1 MSTPHL
7 VAATLGHH
15 DIAHGFFGRQGG
27 VSEGPFDS
35 LNCAIT
41 TGDRAEDIAENRRRA
56 ADALGIVSGNLVSTF
71 QVHSAEVVEVDAPWA
86 LDARP
91 KADAMVTRQPGI
103 MLGILTADC
112 APVLFADAQAGVVGA
127 AHAGWRGAKLG
138 VADATVAAMM
148 KLGADPS
155 RIEAVI
161 GPCIAQASY
170 EVGPEFPGP
179 FLDEDP
185 GNARFFRPG
194 VREGRRMFDLAG
206 YVAHRLSRLGL
217 RSIERLDR
225 DTCAEADRFFSYRRT
240 CLAGEKKFG
249 CEISAIALKG

>member
-7 VAATLGHH
+7 VAATLGHRE
-15 DIAHGFFGRQGG
+15 IAHGFFGRQGG

-35 LNCAIT
+35 LNCALT
-41 TGDRAEDIAENRRRA
+41 TGDRPEDIAENRRRA
-56 ADALGIVSGNLVSTF
+56 AATLGIDPSNLVSTY
-71 QVHSAEVVEVDAPWA
+71 QIHSADVVEVDAPWP

-91 KADAMVTRQPGI
+91 KADAIVTRRPGI

-112 APVLFADAQAGVVGA
+112 APVLFADAEAGVIGA

-138 VADATVAAMM
+138 IADATVAAMR
-148 KLGADPS
+148 KLGADPA

-179 FLDEDP
+179 FLAEDP

-194 VREGRRMFDLAG
+194 AREDRHMFDLGG
-206 YVAHRLSRLGL
+206 YVAHRLARLGL
-217 RSIERLDR
+217 RSVERLER

-249 CEISAIALKG
+249 CELSAIAIRG

>member
-1 MSTPHL
+1 MSTPYL
-7 VAATLGHH
+7 VAATLGHAE
-15 DIAHGFFGRQGG
+15 IAHGFFGRQGG

-35 LNCAIT
+35 LNCALT
-41 TGDRAEDIAENRRRA
+41 TGDRPEDINENRRRA
-56 ADALGIVSGNLVSTF
+56 AAALGIVPGNLVSTY
-71 QVHSAEVVEVDAPWA
+71 QTHSADVVEVDTPWA

-91 KADAMVTRQPGI
+91 KADGMVTRRPGI

-112 APVLFADAQAGVVGA
+112 APVLFADAQAGIIGA

-138 VADATVAAMM
+138 IAEATVAAMK
-148 KLGADPS
+148 KLGAQVS

-179 FLDEDP
+179 FLAEDP

-194 VREGRRMFDLAG
+194 MREERHMFDLAG
-206 YVAHRLSRLGL
+206 YVAHRLTRLGL
-217 RSIERLDR
+217 RSVEHLDR

-249 CEISAIALKG
+249 CELSAIALKG

>member
-1 MSTPHL
+1 MTTPHL
-7 VAATLGHH
+7 VAATLGHRE
-15 DIAHGFFGRQGG
+15 IAHGFFGRQGG

-35 LNCAIT
+35 LNCALT
-41 TGDRAEDIAENRRRA
+41 TGDRPEDIAENRRRA
-56 ADALGIVSGNLVSTF
+56 ADALGIAPSNLVSTY
-71 QVHSAEVVEVDAPWA
+71 QIHSADVVEVDTPWP

-91 KADAMVTRQPGI
+91 KADAMVTRRPGI

-112 APVLFADAQAGVVGA
+112 APVLFADARAGVIGA
-127 AHAGWRGAKLG
+127 AHAGWRGAKFG
-138 VADATVAAMM
+138 VADATVAAMK
-148 KLGADPS
+148 KLGADPA

-179 FLDEDP
+179 FLAEDP
-185 GNARFFRPG
+185 GNARFFRRAA
-194 VREGRRMFDLAG
+194 REGRHMFDLAG
-206 YVAHRLSRLGL
+206 YIEHRLERLGI

-240 CLAGEKKFG
+240 CLAGETRFG
-249 CEISAIALKG
+249 CELSAIAIRG